1 MKLFY
6 IDDKPYFKRIYYFC
20 IRDGITAWRIAR
32 RTSWDD
38 HSKTTINN
46 QYSTPTIYA
55 DSDDEVERINSQH
68 NKMNRFDEV
77 IMLGMLQPLI
87 KKP

>member
-6 IDDKPYFKRIYYFC
+6 VDDNLYFKSIYYSC
-20 IRDGITAWRIAR
+20 IKDGITAWRIAR

-38 HSKTTINN
+38 NSKTIINN

-55 DSDDEVERINSQH
+55 DSDDEVERMNS
-68 NKMNRFDEV
+68 
-77 IMLGMLQPLI
+77 
-87 KKP
+87 